1 MLIKTLNYLI
11 NKMDIEQLLNTN
23 YWFNY
28 QNFYTDIANRK
39 YKTLVEVGV
48 WKGHSIS
55 FLASK
60 IKELNYDA
68 KIYAVDLFEDA
79 IDEKWTKNLKEE
91 ISVITKI
98 YNKVLENNEV
108 RHMITDIKGT
118 SWEMANNFE
127 DESVDFVFID
137 AGHEYDSVV
146 KDITSW
152 LPKIKK
158 GGIISGHDYFNPCG
172 VKQAVDELITDV
184 KFCSDGII
192 WYKEII

>member
-1 MLIKTLNYLI
+1 
-11 NKMDIEQLLNTN
+11 MDIEQLLNTN

-39 YKTLVEVGV
+39 YKTLGEVGV

-79 IDEKWTKNLKEE
+79 IDEKWNKNLKEE

>member
-1 MLIKTLNYLI
+1 
-11 NKMDIEQLLNTN
+11 
-23 YWFNY
+23 
-28 QNFYTDIANRK
+28 
-39 YKTLVEVGV
+39 
-48 WKGHSIS
+48 
-55 FLASK
+55 
-60 IKELNYDA
+60 
-68 KIYAVDLFEDA
+68 
-79 IDEKWTKNLKEE
+79 
-91 ISVITKI
+91 
-98 YNKVLENNEV
+98 
-108 RHMITDIKGT
+108 MITDIKGT